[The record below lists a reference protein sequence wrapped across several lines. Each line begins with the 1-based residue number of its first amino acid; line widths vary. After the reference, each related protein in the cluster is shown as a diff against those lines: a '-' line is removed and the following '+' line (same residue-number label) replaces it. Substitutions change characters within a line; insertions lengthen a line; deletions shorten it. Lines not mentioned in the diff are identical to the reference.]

1 MKRSILLSITLSLN
15 LFGSDY
21 IPGQPDNVGDIM
33 HPRMHP
39 AAAAEI
45 GKITKLLLE
54 APELEAPEVDKF
66 LFRIK
71 NKKNSEVSTDCN
83 LAPYGDPQLL
93 ENMSE
98 LARNLY
104 TKLKEEEITV
114 CNQRAAAYD
123 DAACAHAQFKTLS
136 AYVAGL
142 HYETMG
148 QVVKRQY
155 WFESEAKKLNNLA
168 EKIEASKDGQSFSKP

>member
-33 HPRMHP
+33 LHP

-45 GKITKLLLE
+45 GKITKL
-54 APELEAPEVDKF
+54 LEAPEVDKF

-83 LAPYGDPQLL
+83 LAPYGDPQFL

-123 DAACAHAQFKTLS
+123 DAACAHAQFKRSS
-136 AYVAGL
+136 AYLVGL

-155 WFESEAKKLNNLA
+155 WFESEAKKLNTLA